1 MQIVDIAI
9 LVVTLASVVLG
20 WFRGLVKESISIA
33 TLFVA
38 IWAAM
43 RLGPTAGGW
52 LGGQIDSTEM
62 QLWAGRFLIFVLILA
77 FDAVLGWAVSKIV
90 HLSGL
95 SGLDRGFGGFFG
107 LLRATLLVGVFVL
120 TGRYAG
126 FDSEL
131 WWLQSRVI
139 PYGEYVADWIIE
151 MAPRGMELLQPENF
165 PDEFDIYAPDFN

>member
-1 MQIVDIAI
+1 MQIVDIVIIVA
-9 LVVTLASVVLG
+9 TFASVVFG
-20 WFRGLVKESISIA
+20 WFRGLVKEAISIA
-33 TLFVA
+33 TLLVA

-52 LGGQIDSTEM
+52 LGGTIDSTEV
-62 QLWAGRFLIFVLILA
+62 QLWAGRFLIFIILLA
-77 FDAVLGWAVSKIV
+77 AGAVIGWAVSKIV

-95 SGLDRGFGGFFG
+95 SGFDRSLGAFFG
-107 LLRATLLVGVFVL
+107 LIRATLFVGVFVL

-131 WWLQSRVI
+131 WWLNSRII
-139 PYGEYVADWIIE
+139 PYGEYVADWIIV

-165 PDEFDIYAPDFN
+165 PDGFDIQIPDI